1 MVLASNILSH
11 SEKSLIRA
19 HFFEKNGFYLSQM
32 IGHARKSHMA
42 ASVDLAGTGRCLYIS
57 LTWILGERYMHST
70 PLSNLLSDTFAP
82 IFLYWTFLNIS

>member
-1 MVLASNILSH
+1 MVHVLASNILSH

-57 LTWILGERYMHST
+57 LTWILGER
-70 PLSNLLSDTFAP
+70 
-82 IFLYWTFLNIS
+82 